1 MISVAVG
8 SDDRRPSEFRLNTN
22 SNKDLEYLQNPTSA
36 QKRLVI
42 AINKEGTNLLNNS
55 CDKN

>member
-22 SNKDLEYLQNPTSA
+22 CNKDLEYLQNPTSA